1 MSETF
6 CFPGYGSPTEIAD
19 VQIMPRWQTMQLEDS
34 LRLMGIYHI
43 TAHVRFDFQDMQAF
57 LDDEELVQI
66 DALDI
71 QGDTGY
77 FEYAVPLNV
86 DLPKEAAI
94 EDLMVKDVRPK
105 LTNQLCQLEWT
116 VTSIFNELEP
126 AFEKA
131 HALEKQPVTVNASA
145 QIEKGFLIKET
156 AAVVASIQEE
166 KPAAVVASAQEEKTI
181 AVVAP
186 AQEEKTIAEA
196 ASAQEEK
203 TIAVMASAQEEKPA
217 AEAASAQEENSTV
230 VTTSEQEEKSK
241 FVTFAVKK
249 EKSEAIVASDKKE
262 KAAPA
267 VQKTM
272 LRESSSHIVVRES
285 SSWHEVPSM
294 IWDLTEDYTPL
305 KVRVSNDFIQK

>member
-1 MSETF
+1 
-6 CFPGYGSPTEIAD
+6 
-19 VQIMPRWQTMQLEDS
+19 MQLEDS

-86 DLPKEAAI
+86 DLPKDAAI
-94 EDLMVKDVRPK
+94 EDLMVKDIRPI
-105 LTNQLCQLEWT
+105 LTNQMCQLEWT
-116 VTSIFNELEP
+116 VTSVFNELEP

-131 HALEKQPVTVNASA
+131 HVLEKQPVTVNASA
-145 QIEKGFLIKET
+145 QIEKIAHIGET
-156 AAVVASIQEE
+156 TQVKQPTAVVASIQEE
-166 KPAAVVASAQEEKTI
+166 KPAPVVASAQKP
-181 AVVAP
+181 AVVA
-186 AQEEKTIAEA
+186 
-196 ASAQEEK
+196 
-203 TIAVMASAQEEKPA
+203 
-217 AEAASAQEENSTV
+217 ST
-230 VTTSEQEEKSK
+230 QEEKSTTSIK
-241 FVTFAVKK
+241 EEKSKVVTFAAPK
-249 EKSEAIVASDKKE
+249 EKSEAVVASDKKE
-262 KAAPA
+262 KPAP
-267 VQKTM
+267 VEQKTV

-305 KVRVSNDFIQK
+305 KVRVSNDITQK

>member
-43 TAHVRFDFQDMQAF
+43 TAHVRFDFQDMKAF

-105 LTNQLCQLEWT
+105 LMNQMCQLEWT
-116 VTSIFNELEP
+116 VTSIFNEPEP
-126 AFEKA
+126 AF
-131 HALEKQPVTVNASA
+131 ALEKQPVTVNASA
-145 QIEKGFLIKET
+145 QLEKGSPIKET

-181 AVVAP
+181 AV
-186 AQEEKTIAEA
+186 
-196 ASAQEEK
+196 
-203 TIAVMASAQEEKPA
+203 MASTQEEKPT
-217 AEAASAQEENSTV
+217 AEAATAQVENSTV
-230 VTTSEQEEKSK
+230 VTTSEQKEKS
-241 FVTFAVKK
+241 VTFKK

-262 KAAPA
+262 KTAPA
-267 VQKTM
+267 EQKTM

>member
-43 TAHVRFDFQDMQAF
+43 TAHVRFDFQDMKAF

-86 DLPKEAAI
+86 DLPKEASI

-105 LTNQLCQLEWT
+105 LMNQMCQLEWT
-116 VTSIFNELEP
+116 VTSIFNEPEP
-126 AFEKA
+126 AF
-131 HALEKQPVTVNASA
+131 ALEKQPVTVNALA
-145 QIEKGFLIKET
+145 QLEKGSPIKET

-181 AVVAP
+181 AV
-186 AQEEKTIAEA
+186 
-196 ASAQEEK
+196 
-203 TIAVMASAQEEKPA
+203 MASTQEEKPA
-217 AEAASAQEENSTV
+217 AEVATAQVENSTV
-230 VTTSEQEEKSK
+230 ITTSEQEGKS
-241 FVTFAVKK
+241 VTFNK

-262 KAAPA
+262 KTAPA
-267 VQKTM
+267 EQKTI

>member
-6 CFPGYGSPTEIAD
+6 CFPGYGCPTEIAA
-19 VQIMPRWQTMQLEDS
+19 VQIKPRWQTMQLEDS
-34 LRLMGIYHI
+34 LRLNGIYHI

-57 LDDEELVQI
+57 MDDEELVQI

-86 DLPKEAAI
+86 DLPKDAAI
-94 EDLMVKDVRPK
+94 EDLMVKDIRPI
-105 LTNQLCQLEWT
+105 LTNQMCQLEWT
-116 VTSIFNELEP
+116 VTSIFNESEP

-131 HALEKQPVTVNASA
+131 HILETQPVTVNASA
-145 QIEKGFLIKET
+145 HIEKAAFKET
-156 AAVVASIQEE
+156 SQVKQPAAVVTAASEQYEKSTEVVDSTREEKSAVVTTSIQEE
-166 KPAAVVASAQEEKTI
+166 K
-181 AVVAP
+181 
-186 AQEEKTIAEA
+186 
-196 ASAQEEK
+196 
-203 TIAVMASAQEEKPA
+203 
-217 AEAASAQEENSTV
+217 
-230 VTTSEQEEKSK
+230 SK
-241 FVTFAVKK
+241 IVTFAAQK

-262 KAAPA
+262 KLAQAE
-267 VQKTM
+267 QKTM

-285 SSWHEVPSM
+285 SSWGEAPSM

>member
-43 TAHVRFDFQDMQAF
+43 TAHVRFDFQDMKAF

-105 LTNQLCQLEWT
+105 LTNQMCQLEWT
-116 VTSIFNELEP
+116 VTSIFNEPEP
-126 AFEKA
+126 AF
-131 HALEKQPVTVNASA
+131 ALEKQPVTVNASA
-145 QIEKGFLIKET
+145 QIEKGSPIKET
-156 AAVVASIQEE
+156 AAVIASIQEEKPAAVVASIQEEKPAAVVASIQEE

-181 AVVAP
+181 AV
-186 AQEEKTIAEA
+186 
-196 ASAQEEK
+196 
-203 TIAVMASAQEEKPA
+203 MASTQEEKPT
-217 AEAASAQEENSTV
+217 AEAATAQVENSTV
-230 VTTSEQEEKSK
+230 VTTSEQKEKS
-241 FVTFAVKK
+241 VTFKK

-262 KAAPA
+262 KTAPA
-267 VQKTM
+267 EQKKM

>member
-19 VQIMPRWQTMQLEDS
+19 VQIKPRWQTMQLEDS

-43 TAHVRFDFQDMQAF
+43 TAHVRFDFQDMKAF

-105 LTNQLCQLEWT
+105 LTNQMCQLEWT
-116 VTSIFNELEP
+116 VTSIFNEPEP
-126 AFEKA
+126 AF
-131 HALEKQPVTVNASA
+131 ALEKQPVTVNASA
-145 QIEKGFLIKET
+145 QIEKGSPIKET
-156 AAVVASIQEE
+156 AAVIASIQEE

-181 AVVAP
+181 AV
-186 AQEEKTIAEA
+186 
-196 ASAQEEK
+196 
-203 TIAVMASAQEEKPA
+203 MASTQEEKPT
-217 AEAASAQEENSTV
+217 AEAATAQVENSTV
-230 VTTSEQEEKSK
+230 VTTSEQEEKS
-241 FVTFAVKK
+241 VTFKK

-262 KAAPA
+262 KPAPA
-267 VQKTM
+267 EQKTM

>member
-19 VQIMPRWQTMQLEDS
+19 VQIKPRWQTMQLEDS

-43 TAHVRFDFQDMQAF
+43 TAHVRFDFQDMKAF

-66 DALDI
+66 NALDI

-94 EDLMVKDVRPK
+94 EDLTVKDVRPK
-105 LTNQLCQLEWT
+105 LTNQMCQLEWT
-116 VTSIFNELEP
+116 VTSIFNEPEP
-126 AFEKA
+126 AF
-131 HALEKQPVTVNASA
+131 ALEKQPVTVNASA
-145 QIEKGFLIKET
+145 QIEKGSPIKET

-181 AVVAP
+181 AVMASR
-186 AQEEKTIAEA
+186 QEEK
-196 ASAQEEK
+196 S
-203 TIAVMASAQEEKPA
+203 A
-217 AEAASAQEENSTV
+217 AEAASAQVENSTV

-262 KAAPA
+262 KPAPA
-267 VQKTM
+267 EQKTM

>member
-6 CFPGYGSPTEIAD
+6 CFPGYGCPTEIAA
-19 VQIMPRWQTMQLEDS
+19 VQIKPRWQTMQLEDS

-66 DALDI
+66 DTLDI

-86 DLPKEAAI
+86 DLPKDAAI
-94 EDLMVKDVRPK
+94 EDLMVKDIRPI
-105 LTNQLCQLEWT
+105 LTNQMCQLEWT
-116 VTSIFNELEP
+116 VTSVFNELEP

-131 HALEKQPVTVNASA
+131 HVLEPVTVNASA
-145 QIEKGFLIKET
+145 HIEKVANIGET
-156 AAVVASIQEE
+156 TQVKQPTAVVASIQEE
-166 KPAAVVASAQEEKTI
+166 KPAPVVALAQEEQPAAVVAST
-181 AVVAP
+181 
-186 AQEEKTIAEA
+186 
-196 ASAQEEK
+196 
-203 TIAVMASAQEEKPA
+203 
-217 AEAASAQEENSTV
+217 
-230 VTTSEQEEKSK
+230 QEEKSTTSIK
-241 FVTFAVKK
+241 EEKSKIVTFAAPK
-249 EKSEAIVASDKKE
+249 EKSEAVVASDQKE
-262 KAAPA
+262 KTAP
-267 VQKTM
+267 VEQKTV

-305 KVRVSNDFIQK
+305 KVRVSNDITQK